1 MPKKANVTIDRIL
14 KGKYSMSISLK
25 IISEIY
31 KISVYIYICIEY
43 LFIQDNQRKIP
54 ILAYE

>member
-1 MPKKANVTIDRIL
+1 MRKKANVTIDRIL

-31 KISVYIYICIEY
+31 KICVYIYMY
-43 LFIQDNQRKIP
+43 R
-54 ILAYE
+54 ILIYSR